1 MLKKLRKSQPYFLMA
16 PTMVW
21 LLAFI
26 VYPLIFAIVMALK
39 TFRLKKGLTFWDM
52 PFVGLYNFQKAI
64 GDENFLGALR
74 VTVQVMLV
82 AVTVEFLLGL
92 GIALLLNKKNVRG
105 HFLFMT
111 LLLTPMM
118 MPVIAGGLLWRMLLD
133 VRWGAVNAVVQFLGL
148 PAIDF
153 LGNIRWSLPAVM
165 IVDIW
170 QWTPFV
176 VLILLSGLRAIPD
189 ELHEA
194 AVVDGAGRFQAFRNV
209 TWPLLAWPVM
219 IVLLIRSMDAF
230 KIFDVVYGLT
240 FGGPGN
246 STTTVSFFIYRQGF
260 GQFNLGYA
268 AAMSWI
274 VFIIVYFVSVLIIRF
289 LKPAEG

>member
-1 MLKKLRKSQPYFLMA
+1 MLNRMRKAHAYFLMA
-16 PTMVW
+16 PTMIW

-39 TFRLKKGLTFWDM
+39 QFKLKKDLTFWDL
-52 PFVGLYNFQKAI
+52 PWVGLRNFEKAF
-64 GDENFLGALR
+64 GDENFLKALWI
-74 VTVQVMLV
+74 TILVMLV
-82 AVTVEFLLGL
+82 AVTIEFLLGL
-92 GIALLLNKKNVRG
+92 VIAMLLNRKITRG
-105 HFLFMT
+105 HSFYMT

-133 VRWGAVNAVVQFLGL
+133 VRWGAVNAIIMFFGL

-153 LGNIRWSLPAVM
+153 LGTTTWSLPAVM
-165 IVDIW
+165 VVDIW

-176 VLILLSGLRAIPD
+176 VLILLSGLRAIPE
-189 ELHEA
+189 ELYEA
-194 AVVDGAGRFQAFRNV
+194 GLVDGAGRWQAFRKI

-240 FGGPGN
+240 FGGPGS
-246 STTTVSFFIYRQGF
+246 STTTASFFIYRRGF
-260 GQFNLGYA
+260 TEFNLGYA
-268 AAMSWI
+268 AALSWL
-274 VFIIVYFVSVLIIRF
+274 VFLIVYLISSLIIRF
-289 LKPAEG
+289 LKPAEE